1 MTTRPRAWSSA
12 RTTSSESPNEMS
24 RSNDLNDSSNEGGSP
39 GTAGVIASGVL
50 ACLAGLAGILSLGMT
65 GLAWYNGELRETTSY
80 DSTEA
85 GIGYGIACFLWVVAA
100 ALIIVAFV
108 LALIQARRQPER
120 RKFFLALAGLVPAGC
135 AVVVAIGWF
144 LLLAPGGATLAP

>member
-1 MTTRPRAWSSA
+1 
-12 RTTSSESPNEMS
+12 
-24 RSNDLNDSSNEGGSP
+24 
-39 GTAGVIASGVL
+39 
-50 ACLAGLAGILSLGMT
+50 MT

-144 LLLAPGGATLAP
+144 LLLAPGGATFAP